1 MSSHFFLCT
10 LYHGYNKS
18 DTLDKIK
25 KLENESLKD
34 SLKKSEETESDSKP
48 VEEFI
53 KIILSVTHT
62 QSFPR
67 TSER

>member
-25 KLENESLKD
+25 KRENESLKD
-34 SLKKSEETESDSKP
+34 SLKKETESDPKP

-53 KIILSVTHT
+53 KRTLSVKHT

>member
-25 KLENESLKD
+25 KLENESSKD
-34 SLKKSEETESDSKP
+34 SFKKETESDPKP

-53 KIILSVTHT
+53 KRILSVKHT
-62 QSFPR
+62 QSVPR